1 MGKFYVVKMAKS
13 PEYIIPG
20 KSVNLRYTDIPERF
34 TKVLRRL
41 MKPMNIWVNQTIM
54 RKSMEIIMSQ

>member
-1 MGKFYVVKMAKS
+1 MYKRQ
-13 PEYIIPG
+13 EYIIPG